1 MKHCFFMLLLLC
13 FLPLASSAQAI
24 TDTAAGEPLS
34 KKQIRLAKK
43 HADWDSCFIVKAK
56 GDTIFGKVNH
66 RPDQSSLL
74 SSYPSDV
81 VVFFA
86 HRNDKEEQFIPNDIK
101 ELYVYNL
108 PEGFKQYKVLEDEYY
123 LSNFGILYR
132 VVVDGPCKLVADRVK
147 NTSPLVSLIASS
159 IAASKTP
166 DSLLYGFPYR
176 NVIEEAHYYLLY
188 KKSFTP
194 IRVAVDGISIGEPV
208 WGISAS
214 FKKKCAKAFGECPAL
229 VAQIENNT
237 FRSKDIREIVKEF
250 NSCIGS
256 K

>member
-1 MKHCFFMLLLLC
+1 MKHCFFMLLFLY

-86 HRNDKEEQFIPNDIK
+86 HRNEKEEQFIPNDIK

-108 PEGFKQYKVLEDEYY
+108 PDGFKRYLVLEDEYY

-147 NTSPLVSLIASS
+147 NTVPLMTS
-159 IAASKTP
+159 IGYSFTASKTP
-166 DSLLYGFPYR
+166 DSLLYEYPYR
-176 NVIEEAHYYLLY
+176 FVIEESHYYLLY

-194 IRVAVDGISIGEPV
+194 IRVTLGELNAGDPV